1 MPTLNLDRAGF
12 AALATEIL
20 GGGNTLRFRARGG
33 SMWPFIRGGDCAE
46 VQVADAASIRRG
58 DVVLVRT
65 GSGRLLVHRVRWIG
79 RAGEEVALWTQ
90 GDALAKPDPMI
101 RAAQVLGRVVAVER
115 GGRHLRLG
123 RAPLHLAGLAWIRLA
138 TLRRRLGQG
147 LKRWQRGP
155 SLEAP

>member
-1 MPTLNLDRAGF
+1 MPTLSLDRVGF

-20 GGGNTLRFRARGG
+20 RGGNTLRFSARGG
-33 SMWPFIRGGDCAE
+33 SMWPIIRNGDWAE
-46 VQVADAASIRRG
+46 VQAISAASIRRG

-79 RAGEEVALWTQ
+79 RAGDEVALRTQ
-90 GDALAKPDPMI
+90 GDALAHPDPLI
-101 RAAQVLGRVVAVER
+101 HAAQVLGRVVAVER
-115 GGRHLRLG
+115 GGRRLRLD
-123 RAPLHLAGLAWIRLA
+123 RAPLRLAGLAWIRLS

-147 LKRWQRGP
+147 LRRWARGP